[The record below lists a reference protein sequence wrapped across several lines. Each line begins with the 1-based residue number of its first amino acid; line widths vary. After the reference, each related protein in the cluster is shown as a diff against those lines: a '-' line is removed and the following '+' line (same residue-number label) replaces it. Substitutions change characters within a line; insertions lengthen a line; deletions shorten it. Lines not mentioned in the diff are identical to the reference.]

1 MSLLNAIPRQEPS
14 SESRAADSIRRSAKT
29 MTDRLLKTLNS
40 GLGEIWDAEDPA
52 AVLAELGTDAGE
64 AFLLSAETVKLFA
77 AILPGSRD
85 TELTELLAKV
95 EAIPACTINSDGTV
109 TIDA

>member
-29 MTDRLLKTLNS
+29 MTDRLLKTLNA
-40 GLGEIWDAEDPA
+40 GLRDIWDAEDPA
-52 AVLAELGTDAGE
+52 AVLAELGTDAEE
-64 AFLLSAETVKLFA
+64 AFLLSSETVKLFA

-85 TELTELLAKV
+85 TELAELLAKV
-95 EAIPACTINSDGTV
+95 EAIPAFTINSDGTV
-109 TIDA
+109 TLD